1 MYNISLYTYR
11 AEKRAAWRQ
20 ARLKS
25 LEQDALQAQIMIQ
38 SLNTDGDDLMNP
50 KRRSKDILDGVEEEV
65 SFAPNFVVAV
75 DNFRPKTMSRSF

>member
-1 MYNISLYTYR
+1 MFCFVSIFS

-38 SLNTDGDDLMNP
+38 SLNTDV
-50 KRRSKDILDGVEEEV
+50 LDGDVHKKKRKNKETLDDVEEGV
-65 SFAPNFVVAV
+65 CY
-75 DNFRPKTMSRSF
+75 